1 MQLLH
6 TILHFTNPSCIK
18 LKMFSSVE
26 DFLVSAPL
34 RGFSGALMGCFESVL
49 NHSYFLSLSNRN
61 VLISCFEM
69 LLFAAIWT
77 RVAAGKL
84 FQAIGPAAENPRFC
98 MDDDWHRGTMRQ
110 YWSADR
116 KFRRPTTVEA
126 GTQSSC
132 RYEGALWWMHFEKR
146 SRILNLILCVAG
158 SQCRWTRINAATGAN
173 FGIRSRRRAA
183 AFRIR
188 WTWSVW
194 TMVMP
199 DNTELQ

>member
-1 MQLLH
+1 MYVFN
-6 TILHFTNPSCIK
+6 I
-18 LKMFSSVE
+18 
-26 DFLVSAPL
+26 FLVSAPL
-34 RGFSGALMGCFESVL
+34 RGFSGALVGCSESVP

-61 VLISCFEM
+61 VLIICVEM

-77 RVAAGKL
+77 HVAAGKL
-84 FQAIGPAAENPRFC
+84 FHAIGPAAENPRLC
-98 MDDDWHRGTMRQ
+98 MDDDRQRGTMRQ

-116 KFRRPTTVEA
+116 KFWRPATVEA

-132 RYEGALWWMHFEKR
+132 RYEGALWWMHFETR
-146 SRILNLILCVAG
+146 SRILNPILCVAG
-158 SQCRWTRINAATGAN
+158 SQCRRSRINAATGAN

-188 WTWSVW
+188 WTRSVW
-194 TMVMP
+194 TTVMP